1 MIFHDLSLDSYFYI
15 YIHGIHTWTPLWY
28 RKTCTTRGFDTSFL
42 ETSVVLV
49 EHSKRALFFSG
60 TFRSIPGL
68 GQPYMLLLQPF
79 GEFGVDFCLF
89 ASFPGQ
95 CHKDTLLIKVACVSH

>member
-1 MIFHDLSLDSYFYI
+1 M
-15 YIHGIHTWTPLWY
+15 
-28 RKTCTTRGFDTSFL
+28 GFIPGLPFGTEKLVPQGVLMHLFL
-42 ETSVVLV
+42 
-49 EHSKRALFFSG
+49 KRALFWWNIRNEHFFSG